1 MKKTLLS
8 LVAISTLSL
17 ASAPVDEKLS
27 ADIAAAKAEKEAA
40 EAKLSALEAKL
51 PQNQDIMTH
60 VKFGYI
66 QTDGNTET
74 TAFSV
79 DGNIKKA
86 WDKNS
91 LKLIFDA
98 QYGKADEVVNKKK
111 YFTELQYAYLFSS
124 TLSFTYM
131 AGYKYDFFSS
141 YDYQAYTGP
150 GLKWATYS
158 SDTQKLDL
166 EGSILYS
173 QDKFQNVTPPA
184 DETNN
189 YSSYLAKLAYEL
201 EIIDD
206 LKFNQD
212 LSYRSAFEDA
222 NNYFVFSESK
232 LSSKISDI
240 FSAGVSYKVDFTNEV
255 APGIEQRDNTLSAF
269 LSIDY

>member
-8 LVAISTLSL
+8 LIAISTLSL
-17 ASAPVDEKLS
+17 ASTTEDAKLA
-27 ADIAAAKAEKEAA
+27 ADIAAAKAEKSAA
-40 EAKLSALEAKL
+40 EAKLTALEAKL

-60 VKFGYI
+60 IKFGYI

-74 TAFSV
+74 TAFSI
-79 DGNIKKA
+79 DGNIQKA
-86 WDKNS
+86 WGNNS
-91 LKLIFDA
+91 LKLIFDS
-98 QYGKADEVVNKKK
+98 QYGKADAVTNKKK
-111 YFTELQYAYLFSS
+111 YFTELQYAYLFTS
-124 TLSFTYM
+124 TLSFTYVV
-131 AGYKYDFFSS
+131 GYKYDYFSS
-141 YDYQAYTGP
+141 YDYQGYTGP
-150 GLKWATYS
+150 GLKWATYK
-158 SDTQKLDL
+158 SDIQKLDL
-166 EGSILYS
+166 EAGVLYS

-184 DETNN
+184 DETNT

-201 EIIDD
+201 QIMDN

-212 LSYRSAFEDA
+212 LSYRSAFEDS

-240 FSAGVSYKVDFTNEV
+240 FSAGVSYKVDYTNEV